1 VDRRIIM
8 KKIAPIIIT
17 AICSSYLLFVLIG
30 VFTVYTEDDSVLLL
44 VIAFVILS
52 LIIALTYNLIRRLI
66 EIDKEN
72 EDDISKY

>member
-1 VDRRIIM
+1 M